1 MKLPY
6 FVSRR
11 ISHNESGSFSTVIS
25 RIAVIS
31 IAIALSALIGTYMI
45 LNGFQD
51 TIKQKIY
58 SFSGHLV
65 LSKYTLS
72 TSYEDSFIEV
82 GDSLIT
88 GLQGLTG
95 VDYLQTYAYKAGL
108 LKTEEEVQG
117 VILKGVDHRFDTGA
131 FSKHIIKGHFP
142 KFPDSG
148 YGTEVAISSKVAR
161 YLELDVDDRVLVL
174 FIQDPPRYR
183 NLKITGIYETGLE
196 DFDERMVLGDI
207 NLVRRMNNWDSTKVG
222 GIEIFLQNPDKMVEM
237 EDVLFRNTESDIYA
251 DKVSD
256 KYVQVFEWLRLI
268 DRNVVILFSIILF
281 VAAFNMI
288 SILLILIMERT
299 QMIGVLKALGASNQL
314 IRRIFFVN
322 GVQLITKGLLWG
334 NAIGLLFCYIQYQFR
349 LIPLDQQNYYMDH
362 VPVKFD
368 WVMVGMIDVLSV
380 VVTAAALFIPLLI
393 VSRISP
399 IKSIRFD

>member
-1 MKLPY
+1 M
-6 FVSRR
+6 
-11 ISHNESGSFSTVIS
+11 
-25 RIAVIS
+25 IS

-207 NLVRRMNNWDSTKVG
+207 NLVRRMNSWDSTKVG

>member
-1 MKLPY
+1 M
-6 FVSRR
+6 
-11 ISHNESGSFSTVIS
+11 
-25 RIAVIS
+25 IS